1 MVQTNIILL
10 KSVRRRPK
18 MSLQITLILFKV
30 DLIKVRAAMWKG
42 REALAANVNC

>member
-1 MVQTNIILL
+1 MNEMKPNIFFFYKRKLANHLL
-10 KSVRRRPK
+10 S
-18 MSLQITLILFKV
+18 KV